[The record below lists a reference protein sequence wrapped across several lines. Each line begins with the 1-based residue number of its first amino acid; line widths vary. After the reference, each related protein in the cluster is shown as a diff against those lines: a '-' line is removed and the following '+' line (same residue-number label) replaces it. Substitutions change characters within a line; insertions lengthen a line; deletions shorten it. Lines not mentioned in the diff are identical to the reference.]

1 MNLCEVVVDMRKK
14 EKQVQAPAFE
24 ISGTNKKMINYQ
36 VYEMSKNEKAIY
48 FLIAFVIGAA
58 VAYLFYGGIGKD
70 EYGNPTV
77 ITYILDVVIML
88 VVGFLAGKFFL
99 PIRRN
104 QIIEAR
110 KKKLRKQ
117 FVDLLDSLA
126 TSISSGKNIPNAF
139 IAAKEDLLVQYDAD
153 AFIVQEV
160 DNIISGIKN
169 NLDIG
174 GMLLNFG
181 ERSGITD
188 IRTFGR
194 VFETAVSKGA
204 NMKEVIRNSHVI
216 ISNKCEI
223 EAEIETKVASNKNEQ
238 NIMVIMP
245 VILIAMIKFAGSDF
259 ASNFTTPTGILSTTI
274 AIAMFVGA
282 YMLGRKILKI
292 EV

>member
-1 MNLCEVVVDMRKK
+1 MRKK
-14 EKQVQAPAFE
+14 EKEMQVPAFK
-24 ISGTNKKMINYQ
+24 ISGTNRKMINYQ
-36 VYEMSKNEKAIY
+36 VYEMSANEKAIY

-77 ITYILDVVIML
+77 LTHILDIAIMAI
-88 VVGFLAGKFFL
+88 VGFVAGKVFL

-160 DNIISGIKN
+160 DNIIAGINN

-216 ISNKCEI
+216 LSNKCEI

-245 VILIAMIKFAGSDF
+245 VILITMIKFAGSDF
-259 ASNFTTPTGILSTTI
+259 ASYFTTPTGILSTTI

>member
-1 MNLCEVVVDMRKK
+1 MRKK
-14 EKQVQAPAFE
+14 EKEMQVPAFE
-24 ISGTNKKMINYQ
+24 ISGTNRKMINYQ
-36 VYEMSKNEKAIY
+36 VYEMSANEKAIY

-77 ITYILDVVIML
+77 LTHILDIAIMVI
-88 VVGFLAGKFFL
+88 VGFVAGKVFL

-160 DNIISGIKN
+160 DNIIAGINN

-216 ISNKCEI
+216 LSNKCEI

-245 VILIAMIKFAGSDF
+245 VILITMIKFAGSDF

>member
-1 MNLCEVVVDMRKK
+1 MRKK
-14 EKQVQAPAFE
+14 EKEMQVPAFE
-24 ISGTNKKMINYQ
+24 ISGTNRKMINYQ
-36 VYEMSKNEKAIY
+36 VYEMSANEKAIY

-77 ITYILDVVIML
+77 LTHILDIAIMAI
-88 VVGFLAGKFFL
+88 VGFVAGKVFL

-160 DNIISGIKN
+160 DNIIAGINN

-194 VFETAVSKGA
+194 VFETAVPKGA

-216 ISNKCEI
+216 LSNKCEI

-245 VILIAMIKFAGSDF
+245 VILITMIKFAGSDF